1 MLSAIAIIPSAPV
14 LVPELASG
22 AAVELADLTAAV
34 RSAAQVL
41 PSRWVAIGVGSQD
54 SRVATDAVGTFAG
67 YGLDIRVTFAS
78 DTTGEVQ
85 PLPLCALIAGW
96 LRGSANPDATVDV
109 RVFAE
114 DLAPDPALERGRAL
128 RTELDA
134 AADAVGVLVIADGA
148 NTLTAA
154 APGGFD
160 PDSVARQA
168 QWDDAL
174 AEGELVAV
182 HADGAVFRQGDAGA
196 WVYTVRSGIVRFER
210 STAAGDRRI
219 VRLAGRSSLV
229 GMEAMLGQTY
239 AADAIAC
246 TPVRACSAVMV
257 SPKASKTASARRI
270 RVGSPGEMRAALSGS
285 MAHNSACSA
294 SVPSDSMRAAM
305 ARLTSSGRSG
315 ISASPCVRAR
325 KYKPVPPTTI
335 TRLPCSCSA
344 RSASTASRNQRPT
357 D

>member
-174 AEGELVAV
+174 AEGDVA
-182 HADGAVFRQGDAGA
+182 ALARL
-196 WVYTVRSGIVRFER
+196 SGVLGRV
-210 STAAGDRRI
+210 AYQ
-219 VRLAGRSSLV
+219 VLAGLAGS
-229 GMEAMLGQTY
+229 
-239 AADAIAC
+239 D
-246 TPVRACSAVMV
+246 
-257 SPKASKTASARRI
+257 PKATELYRGAPYG
-270 RVGSPGEMRAALSGS
+270 VGYFVGTW
-285 MAHNSACSA
+285 
-294 SVPSDSMRAAM
+294 VPA
-305 ARLTSSGRSG
+305 
-315 ISASPCVRAR
+315 
-325 KYKPVPPTTI
+325 
-335 TRLPCSCSA
+335 
-344 RSASTASRNQRPT
+344 
-357 D
+357 